1 MTELRIGSQ
10 LDFWYAKP
18 WNFGLD
24 LNWASGADK
33 GLRSYIWSIRPLPSI
48 LTERLDKNSN
58 QLNMP
63 AYDPPPRSIRVARDN
78 INMATR
84 TQHNTAFTEPSP
96 QEPVISPGAKGRGTR
111 EMPLDVDS
119 DDDLVVVSMRTNR
132 EKQLD
137 AELQREK
144 KKTKKVQDALSEV
157 ENAFKAL
164 RDAEYQRLTCPICL
178 DLMKKPHLLS
188 CGHVFCY
195 RCICRHAQH
204 AHDKERNA
212 ECPTCRDIIG
222 YFTPL
227 PCYILNESVAQIASM
242 AEHEVVTKD
251 DQPLAWPEAFE
262 LPPLPLP
269 FPPSL

>member
-1 MTELRIGSQ
+1 
-10 LDFWYAKP
+10 
-18 WNFGLD
+18 
-24 LNWASGADK
+24 
-33 GLRSYIWSIRPLPSI
+33 
-48 LTERLDKNSN
+48 
-58 QLNMP
+58 
-63 AYDPPPRSIRVARDN
+63 
-78 INMATR
+78 
-84 TQHNTAFTEPSP
+84 
-96 QEPVISPGAKGRGTR
+96 
-111 EMPLDVDS
+111 MPLDVDS
-119 DDDLVVVSMRTNR
+119 DDDLVVVSMVYYPRLSSSIGPNNKVFQRTNR

-242 AEHEVVTKD
+242 AEHEVFTKD